1 MTSVDDNSRMLAD
14 SARAYIERGYGAA
27 VRARSLQHASGC
39 EPQRWQEFADL
50 GWLGLAIPEA
60 HGGLGGS
67 LPEVC
72 TVAEELGRGLVVE
85 PFMASAV
92 LGATALRALAP
103 PAICSEWLPNLAD
116 GSRRIAVGAWEP
128 GGGFDHR
135 VVRLQARAEGVAGY
149 RLDGAKSL
157 VLGGAGADAW
167 LVLAR
172 IEAADRMAAFL
183 VPAGAAGVAQT
194 PLALYDGQRA
204 VHLAL
209 DGVQVATPLCE
220 GAEAVL
226 LARLGWALDV
236 ALLAHAAETV
246 GTMQRAFDITLDY
259 VRTRQQFGR
268 TIASNQVVQ
277 HRLVDLMVE
286 ITEARALTRHTAE
299 QMDWP
304 APAQAAARDLD
315 RAVAGTRA
323 CVAAAARHVWEE
335 SVQLHGAIGMTD
347 EYIVGAYVKRLA
359 AACNLFGAVEQQY
372 ARLADSVLGA

>member
-1 MTSVDDNSRMLAD
+1 MTPVDDNIRMLAD

-27 VRARSLQHASGC
+27 VRARSLQHVSGC
-39 EPQRWQEFADL
+39 DPQRWQEFADL
-50 GWLGLAIPEA
+50 GWLGLVIPEE

-67 LPEVC
+67 LPELC

-85 PFMASAV
+85 PFVASAV

-103 PAICSEWLPNLAD
+103 TDICSEWLPTLAS

-135 VVRLQARAEGVAGY
+135 AVRLQARADGMTGH
-149 RLDGAKSL
+149 RLDGTKSL

-172 IEAADRMAAFL
+172 MEGTDRLGAFL

-194 PLALYDGQRA
+194 PLTLYDGQRA
-204 VHLAL
+204 VHLTFDAA
-209 DGVQVATPLCE
+209 QVPRPLCE
-220 GAEAVL
+220 GPAQTL

-259 VRTRQQFGR
+259 VKTRQQFGR

-286 ITEARALTRHTAE
+286 IAEARALTRHTAA

-304 APAQAAARDLD
+304 EPAQAAAPDLD

-347 EYIVGAYVKRLA
+347 EYLVGHYVKRLA
-359 AACNLFGAVEQQY
+359 AACTLFGAIEQQY
-372 ARLADSVLGA
+372 ARLADSVLGR